1 MAKSQVK
8 EKQQSPVPA
17 KTAFWSTDH
26 NILLGVFLIAFLM
39 YANTLGHGFVLDD
52 PLSLE
57 LNKNVTAG
65 LSGIGDIISG
75 GYRENNF
82 GGQLYR
88 PVSLVQFAI
97 EWQISPN
104 NPFIHHL
111 FNILW
116 FALSVCLVFWVMKK
130 WFPNSSVL
138 IPLSIALLF
147 AVHPIHTEVVAN
159 IKSRDEI
166 MSLFFMLLALLSW
179 DKYMLKGKLT
189 WLISTIIVYFL
200 ALMSKETAITMFPVF
215 GLAAWFVYNKPLL
228 QSTTKGLVFFIPV
241 ILLLIIRQAI
251 FGDSP
256 SVPVDIM
263 DNPIVG
269 SDSISVRLA
278 TASVIL
284 LNYLKLLFI
293 PYPLSSDYSFSV
305 IPLAGLGDFKVYLSL
320 LLHLALLTFAI
331 LNIQKRKFLSFSIF
345 GYLMALSLFSQ
356 IVIVIG
362 TMFAERLVYLASFWW
377 SAGIIYLIASWLNLS
392 GDSIINN
399 KPFLTIIGSILLVFS
414 FLTIQRNLGW
424 KDNLTLFT
432 TDVATYPQSVRLNNG
447 AAESMVNSIDLAG
460 SEEEKANILA
470 KAEEYCMQIMKIKPV
485 ATAYLTLG
493 NIRLRQK
500 KYEEAIKFYDQ
511 VNDLESIVSINTALA
526 YRELGRIAGEKEQNI
541 QKSQDMLSKSMKL
554 NGNDAE
560 TWFLMGVS
568 YGVSG
573 SHQLAAEHFEKAYT
587 INPSSEYAKN
597 VIMAYKNLGN
607 QAKVEQYQKLI
618 NPQ

>member
-1 MAKSQVK
+1 MAKSQGK

-17 KTAFWSTDH
+17 KTTFWST
-26 NILLGVFLIAFLM
+26 NYTLILGLFLVAFLI

-97 EWQISPN
+97 EWELSPN

-111 FNILW
+111 FNVLW
-116 FALSVCLVFWVMKK
+116 FAMSVCLVFWVIKK

-138 IPLSIALLF
+138 IPLCTALLF

-179 DKYMLKGKLT
+179 DRYMVKGKLI
-189 WLISTIIVYFL
+189 WLISTIIIYFT
-200 ALMSKETAITMFPVF
+200 ALISKETAITMFPVF
-215 GLAAWFVYNKPLL
+215 GLAAWYIYNRTLL

-241 ILLLIIRQAI
+241 ILLLVIRQTI
-251 FGDSP
+251 FGDAP

-269 SDSISVRLA
+269 SESFSIRLA

-284 LNYLKLLFI
+284 LNYLKLLFV

-305 IPLAGLGDFKVYLSL
+305 IPLAGFADIKVYLSMI
-320 LLHLALLTFAI
+320 LHLALLTFAI
-331 LNIQKRKFLSFSIF
+331 INIKKRKFLSFSIF
-345 GYLMALSLFSQ
+345 AYLMALSLFSQ

-377 SAGIIYLIASWLNLS
+377 SAGIIYLISRWLKAS

-399 KPFLTIIGSILLVFS
+399 KPFVTFIGSILVVFS
-414 FLTIQRNLGW
+414 FLTIQRNQVW

-432 TDVATYPQSVRLNNG
+432 SDVATYPQSVRLNNG
-447 AAESMVNSIDLAG
+447 AAESMIKSIDLVN
-460 SEEEKANILA
+460 SEEEKADILA
-470 KAEEYCMQIMKIKPV
+470 KAEAYCMQIMKIKPV

-500 KYEEAIKFYDQ
+500 KYEEAIKYYDQ
-511 VNDLESIVSINTALA
+511 VNDLESIVKVNTALA

-541 QKSQDMLSKSMKL
+541 LKSQDMLSKSMKL
-554 NGNDAE
+554 NANDAE

-587 INPSSEYAKN
+587 INPTSEYAKN
-597 VIMAYKNLGN
+597 VVMAYKNLGN
-607 QAKVEQYQKLI
+607 QAKVDQYQKLI
-618 NPQ
+618 N

>member
-1 MAKSQVK
+1 MAKPQVK

-17 KTAFWSTDH
+17 KTTFWSTDH

-179 DKYMLKGKLT
+179 DRYMLKGKLT

-320 LLHLALLTFAI
+320 LLHLALFTFAI

-392 GDSIINN
+392 GDSITNN
-399 KPFLTIIGSILLVFS
+399 KSFLTIIGSILLVFS
-414 FLTIQRNLGW
+414 FLTIQRNLVW

-447 AAESMVNSIDLAG
+447 AAESMVNSIDLAS